1 MPQSKVLIVD
11 DTPENIQVLMETLRS
26 EFVIVAAKSGEKALR
41 LALAEPR
48 PDIILLDIMM
58 PGLDGYTVCQR
69 LKADARTRDIPVIFI
84 TALTDEE
91 DEAKGLAMGA
101 VDYITKPFRPGLVK
115 ARIENQLEL
124 KMHRDRLEDLV
135 QMRTQELA
143 LLQETTIE
151 TLATLAECR
160 DADTGGHIKRTQ
172 HYVLALA
179 EHIQHREPF
188 AKVLDTGT
196 IKLLYLSAP
205 LHDVGKVGVP
215 DAILLKPGK
224 LTPEEFEE
232 MKKHT
237 VYGYT
242 ALSQAEEKLG
252 GNSFLHFA
260 KEIAYGHHERYD
272 GTGYPQGIAGED
284 IPLSARLMA
293 LADVYDALISRR
305 VYKAPLPHSL
315 AVRLIV
321 AGRGKQFDPL
331 LTNAFLEIQARFKQI
346 ALRFAD
352 FEEERASL
360 LADEE
365 PDIPA
370 GAAPDDGPPTAK
382 KD

>member
-1 MPQSKVLIVD
+1 MEQHKVLIVD
-11 DTPENIQVLMETLRS
+11 DTPENIQVLMETLRD
-26 EFVIVAAKSGEKALR
+26 EFVIVAAKNGEKALR

-58 PGLDGYTVCQR
+58 PGMDGYAVCER
-69 LKADARTRDIPVIFI
+69 LKADARTRDIPVVFI
-84 TALTDEE
+84 TALIDEE
-91 DEAKGLAMGA
+91 DEARGLAMGA

-115 ARIENQLEL
+115 ARIHNHLEL

-135 QMRTQELA
+135 QMRTRELA

-172 HYVLALA
+172 HYVQTLA
-179 EHIQHREPF
+179 EHVRHREPF
-188 AKVLDTGT
+188 ARTLDPGT

-237 VYGYT
+237 TYGYA
-242 ALSQAEEKLG
+242 ALSLAEEKLG
-252 GNSFLHFA
+252 GNSFLRHA
-260 KEIAYGHHERYD
+260 KEIAHSHHERYD
-272 GTGYPQGIAGED
+272 GTGYPQGLAGED

-293 LADVYDALISRR
+293 IADVYDALISVR
-305 VYKAPLPHSL
+305 VYKKPYPHSL
-315 AVRLIV
+315 AVRLIG
-321 AGRGKQFDPL
+321 AARGRQFDPL
-331 LTNAFLEIQARFKQI
+331 LTDAFLEIEDRFKRI
-346 ALRFAD
+346 ALQFAD
-352 FEEERASL
+352 FEEERATL
-360 LADEE
+360 L
-365 PDIPA
+365 
-370 GAAPDDGPPTAK
+370 GDGDQEILTFLSQEN
-382 KD
+382 